1 MTDHETLTLNVENL
15 RVSIDGALIV
25 DGIDLS
31 IGRGEILAVVGESG
45 CGKSMTAL
53 SILGVAPQSAK
64 ITGRI
69 DIDGQNLTDMSERE
83 RRKQRNA
90 HVSVIFQ
97 EPIAALNPLMHVGEQ
112 ITEALVINKGVS
124 AAQAKPVAL
133 EIMRRV
139 GISDPERRYTQY
151 PFELSGGMCQRV
163 SIAAALICEPQLL
176 IADEPTTAL
185 DVTIQASILELMKDL
200 RDETAMSMMLITH
213 DMGVVAEMA
222 DQVAVMYAGRVVE
235 RGAVD
240 DIFAC
245 PSHPYTQM
253 LLTTIP
259 KLEGERKITLNTI
272 KGTVPDVG
280 NWPEGCR
287 FRNRCPLSDDMCA
300 TQPVAQVIVAAGM
313 TDTPSDLH
321 ARSVAH
327 VSECWHA
334 ERTQELA

>member
-1 MTDHETLTLNVENL
+1 MAEVDACTLKVENL
-15 RVSIDGALIV
+15 RASIDGATIV
-25 DGIDLS
+25 DGIDLT
-31 IGRGEILAVVGESG
+31 IWRGEIVAVVGESG

-64 ITGRI
+64 I
-69 DIDGQNLTDMSERE
+69 DGQITIAGSSLADLSENA
-83 RRKQRNA
+83 RRKLRNTYM
-90 HVSVIFQ
+90 SVIFQ
-97 EPIAALNPLMHVGEQ
+97 EPITALNPLMHVGEQ
-112 ITEALVINKGVS
+112 IAEALIINKGTS
-124 AAQAKPVAL
+124 KKQAQSLAL

-163 SIAAALICEPQLL
+163 SIAAALICKPQLL

-185 DVTIQASILELMKDL
+185 DVTIQASILDLMKGL
-200 RDETAMSMMLITH
+200 RDETAMSVLLITH

-222 DQVAVMYAGRVVE
+222 DHVAVMYAGRVVE

-240 DIFAC
+240 DIFSR

-259 KLEGERKITLNTI
+259 KLQGERKTVLNTI

-287 FRNRCPLSDDMCA
+287 FRNRCPLSDDLCKS
-300 TQPVAQVIVAAGM
+300 QPPTRSIPTILTAN
-313 TDTPSDLH
+313 TNSRLH
-321 ARSVAH
+321 DH
-327 VSECWHA
+327 MSECWHA
-334 ERTQELA
+334 ERTSELA